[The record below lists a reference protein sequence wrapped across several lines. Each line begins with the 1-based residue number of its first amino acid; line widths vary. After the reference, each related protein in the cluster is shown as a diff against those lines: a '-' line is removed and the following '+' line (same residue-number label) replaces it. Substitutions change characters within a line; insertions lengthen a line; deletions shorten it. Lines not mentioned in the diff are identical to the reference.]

1 MSLVLSYLPTPEM
14 RAQMVY
20 KARLLLREQNIRPPA
35 SSIPLSDVNNQ
46 TADQTTSALDASSR
60 HYAGLLL
67 IVEKSSIFNAR
78 GDDGP
83 LGPPSSSMGQRRPD
97 TEGRMQVSLL
107 DQDVAPTALSSGMG
121 LLGEWKQHIMSMGF
135 SLVKYA
141 NIASSANPN
150 TKEAATVGVNAL
162 VASNRRRAH
171 TFAFCTAPLPPHLV
185 PRETISDAT
194 SESLNHEQEQQAISV
209 AGGGCVRRY
218 EVASSEI
225 LSKQLPRLWIR
236 QDFASLTASSSSS
249 TSSISNQLD
258 VRNQRLQSD
267 ASNLLEALST
277 SSSSAT
283 SSAST
288 QSQQQSLTP
297 QQLDDQTPRI
307 VGIIG
312 GGLAGSALALALHR
326 HLLDFDARYGTKH
339 SSCISSSF
347 HNNNV
352 DVSHVDTNTQSR
364 NSSDTS
370 GFHTN
375 IGNSNCHAVAPL
387 GTPTTTVPSSSSD
400 PQSRTILPPAP
411 PTFLLFE
418 RDAAFSSRR
427 QGYAFTL
434 QQAHAAFRS
443 LGLSGELWTEGVAS
457 TMHYAFDSS
466 GGLLGAYGV
475 NTGRPKQKHN
485 NNNNNVNDM
494 NLAKQLKK
502 EKKMRQRQQQA
513 QQQAQRQGSQ
523 QEPQPMQQST
533 TLEDVI
539 SR

>member
-1 MSLVLSYLPTPEM
+1 
-14 RAQMVY
+14 MVY
-20 KARLLLREQNIRPPA
+20 KARLLLREQNIRPSA
-35 SSIPLSDVNNQ
+35 SSIPLSDVNNH

-194 SESLNHEQEQQAISV
+194 SESLNHEQEQQAVSM
-209 AGGGCVRRY
+209 AGGGGCVRKY

-236 QDFASLTASSSSS
+236 QDFASLTTSSSSS
-249 TSSISNQLD
+249 ASSISNQLD
-258 VRNQRLQSD
+258 VRNQHLQSD

-283 SSAST
+283 SSALT
-288 QSQQQSLTP
+288 QSQQQSLTT

-352 DVSHVDTNTQSR
+352 DVSHVDTNTLSR
-364 NSSDTS
+364 NSSETS
-370 GFHTN
+370 GFHSIN
-375 IGNSNCHAVAPL
+375 RNSDSDSHTVAPL
-387 GTPTTTVPSSSSD
+387 GTPATSVPSSSSD
-400 PQSRTILPPAP
+400 PKSRTILPPAP

-443 LGLSGELWTEGVAS
+443 LGLSDELWTEGVAS

-475 NTGRPKQKHN
+475 NTGRPKQKH

-533 TLEDVI
+533 TLEDII